1 MKTSAGLLVYRI
13 KNGKLEVLIAH
24 MGAPWWAR
32 KDKGAWSI
40 PKGLVDESEEHL
52 AAAKREFAEEIGQ
65 PAPEGKYLKLGE
77 IKQKNNKTVTAW
89 AVEADIDVS
98 KITSNTF
105 KAEWP
110 PRSGQTQ
117 EFPEIDRTGWLA
129 PAEAMEKVVS
139 GQDELIKRLAEKLNM
154 PLAASQPTQEKLL

>member
-1 MKTSAGLLVYRI
+1 MKMSAGLLVYRI
-13 KNGKLEVLIAH
+13 KGGQLEVLIAH

-40 PKGLVDESEEHL
+40 PKGLIEEGEENL
-52 AAAKREFAEEIGQ
+52 AAAKREFSEEIGQ
-65 PAPEGKYLKLGE
+65 PAPENSYLELGE

-89 AVEADIDVS
+89 AVEANIDTS
-98 KITSNTF
+98 KIKSNTF

-117 EFPEIDRTGWLA
+117 EFPEIDRVAWFL

-139 GQDELIKRLAEKLNM
+139 GQDELIKRLAEKLGM
-154 PLAASQPTQEKLL
+154 PLKIEQPKQEKLL